1 MRGWVVVMSSETA
14 AMIEAVAFL
23 VIVAA
28 TLQAAY
34 ALAMSVFEPQRALD
48 RRRAAARYARYLVAG
63 LTFQL
68 AAAILELP
76 LAAGWDAVERI
87 AVLVA
92 LRALL
97 APLQETGVAA
107 WYERVKKA
115 FARQP
120 AARLELSEEA

>member
-14 AMIEAVAFL
+14 AMIEAAAFL

-28 TLQAAY
+28 TLQAA
-34 ALAMSVFEPQRALD
+34 ASLAAGVFAPQRALE
-48 RRRAAARYARYLVAG
+48 RRAAAARYARYLTAG

-76 LAAGWDAVERI
+76 MAAGWDTVERI

-97 APLQETGVAA
+97 APLQETGWAPLL
-107 WYERVKKA
+107 ERC
-115 FARQP
+115 RSWLDRTP
-120 AARLELSEEA
+120 SRLETAGARD